1 MTEDLL
7 TRQDCH
13 FGWLDLTGPTVA
25 ELQAV
30 AAQYDLPDS
39 LVIDCLEPTHLPKF
53 EATHGLNFVILRVFS
68 VPDNPQA
75 DTIQELS
82 TKIAIFYTPDYLIT
96 VHRRP
101 HPVLNELKS
110 VARTPGG
117 ECNSPVEVAIHLV
130 RYALNSYVQPALVLT
145 RQLDAYEAEIFLKR
159 EVPDALQ
166 GLYFLKR
173 KASAARQL
181 LLLTR
186 DILTML
192 RRQSLRAAA
201 GHELNEADAILLQ
214 DTQDLL
220 VKVETL
226 YQQLDNGATNLVNL
240 YLSLASQR
248 TNETMRVLTVFS
260 AFFLPLTFIAGVYG
274 MNFQY
279 MPELTWQLGYPGAI
293 GAMLLISVGIYWWF
307 KRKGWI

>member
-1 MTEDLL
+1 MTEKLL
-7 TRQDCH
+7 TQQDCH
-13 FGWLDLTGPTVA
+13 FAWLDLTSPSAA

-30 AAQYDLPDS
+30 AEQYDLPDS
-39 LVIDCLEPTHLPKF
+39 LVRDCLEPTHLPKF
-53 EATHGLNFVILRVFS
+53 EATNGLNFVILRVFS
-68 VPDNPQA
+68 IPDNHEA

-101 HPVLNELKS
+101 HPVLSELKN
-110 VARTPGG
+110 VARSPGQ
-117 ECNSPVEVAIHLV
+117 ECNSTVEVAIHLV
-130 RYALNSYVQPALVLT
+130 RYALNSYVQPALLLT
-145 RQLDAYEAEIFLKR
+145 RELDNYETEIFLKR
-159 EVPDALQ
+159 EVPNALQ
-166 GLYFLKR
+166 GMYFLKR
-173 KASAARQL
+173 KASAAKQL

-192 RRQSLRAAA
+192 RRQTVKATAGTDAAD
-201 GHELNEADAILLQ
+201 ADAILLQ
-214 DTQDLL
+214 DTQDLQ

-226 YQQLDNGATNLVNL
+226 YQQLDGAATNLMNL
-240 YLSLASQR
+240 YLSLSSQR

-279 MPELTWQLGYPGAI
+279 MPELTWRYGYPV
-293 GAMLLISVGIYWWF
+293 AMVAMVLISVGIYSWF